1 MSKKV
6 LVLSASP
13 RKGGNSDTLC
23 DAFIRGAQEAG
34 NQAEKIFLR
43 YYERIG
49 LIPPVARNKGGT
61 REYTSKDLC
70 WIEFIKTMRSAGLSP
85 ETLIEY
91 VALSQLGDTTL
102 EARKDIL
109 ELQRE
114 VLQEKL
120 EFIQQ
125 TLARIDI
132 KIENYRTDIY
142 QKNHPLQNQ
151 KQEEADL

>member
-1 MSKKV
+1 MNLKV
-6 LVLSASP
+6 TGGDFYEYYRSRQTDFADTQYSA
-13 RKGGNSDTLC
+13 L
-23 DAFIRGAQEAG
+23 
-34 NQAEKIFLR
+34 LR
-43 YYERIG
+43 TDR

>member
-1 MSKKV
+1 M
-6 LVLSASP
+6 
-13 RKGGNSDTLC
+13 NIT
-23 DAFIRGAQEAG
+23 EAG
-34 NQAEKIFLR
+34 KQTSLTPNTLR

-49 LIPPVARNKGGT
+49 LIPPVARNKGWT

-91 VALSQLGDTTL
+91 VALSQLGDTSL

-142 QKNHPLQNQ
+142 QKNHQLQNQ

>member
-1 MSKKV
+1 M
-6 LVLSASP
+6 
-13 RKGGNSDTLC
+13 G
-23 DAFIRGAQEAG
+23 
-34 NQAEKIFLR
+34 
-43 YYERIG
+43 
-49 LIPPVARNKGGT
+49 KGGT

-142 QKNHPLQNQ
+142 QKNHPSQNQ